1 MKHSSI
7 IISEKEEIVKVRN
20 APAKKARRGEG
31 KPTRGRA
38 YFLGKREGKPLYF
51 SGRVCYNAI
60 WINL

>member
-1 MKHSSI
+1 MKRSTS
-7 IISEKEEIVKVRN
+7 IISEKEEIVKARN
-20 APAKKARRGEG
+20 VPGKRRAGE
-31 KPTRGRA
+31 RGPPSRVRA